1 MHHFLTTGFLTFLG
15 FVLDLVQ
22 TSLGTSTHSSV
33 GSSLG
38 TSLVTCLQVLWGSRE
53 QFSLGA
59 SWTIVW
65 VLSKHSSSPSLNPHP
80 DGAQISLGSLVHPV
94 IGVNF
99 LTGFFSTLH
108 TSLGHLEHL
117 VLVVEPEV
125 SSSHFSSTS
134 VLHSTTSSSTSWTS
148 CLVQHSDSYS
158 VLQISGPWTS
168 QSFTRGVRQTSAV
181 SLKAICS
188 YSMKQLFLKF
198 SSQSSSCWDSYWVT

>member
-15 FVLDLVQ
+15 LVLDLVQ

-38 TSLVTCLQVLWGSRE
+38 TSLVTCLQVLWGSRVHC
-53 QFSLGA
+53 FLGA
-59 SWTIVW
+59 E
-65 VLSKHSSSPSLNPHP
+65 
-80 DGAQISLGSLVHPV
+80 
-94 IGVNF
+94 
-99 LTGFFSTLH
+99 H

-117 VLVVEPEV
+117 VLVVYPEV

-134 VLHSTTSSSTSWTS
+134 VVHSTTSSSTSWTS

-168 QSFTRGVRQTSAV
+168 QSLTRGVLQISAV

-188 YSMKQLFLKF
+188 YSMKQFFLKF
-198 SSQSSSCWDSYWVT
+198 SSQSSSCWDS